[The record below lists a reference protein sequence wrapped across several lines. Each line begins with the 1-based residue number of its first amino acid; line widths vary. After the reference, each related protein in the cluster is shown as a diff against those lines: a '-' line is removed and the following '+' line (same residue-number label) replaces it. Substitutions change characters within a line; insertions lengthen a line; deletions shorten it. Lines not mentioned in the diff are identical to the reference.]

1 MVMSEEVPARCDFGA
16 FCQGTSKGTLP
27 QFEGRLQLGRLGLP
41 YTWNSAEFFDSALR
55 KPSHTTEPIQD
66 IHPDLHG

>member
-27 QFEGRLQLGRLGLP
+27 QFEGRLQLGRLGLSHAWHS
-41 YTWNSAEFFDSALR
+41 TEFFDPALR
-55 KPSHTTEPIQD
+55 KPGHTTESI
-66 IHPDLHG
+66 